1 MSNKSLDQFIFDPE
15 KRSEFDWQTW
25 YGIIIGIARGLLYLH
40 EESRLKI
47 IHRDLK
53 PNNVLLDHDMVAKI
67 SDFGM
72 ARIFFENQ
80 NTANTKRVVGTY
92 GYMAP
97 EYAMEG
103 LFSVKSDVFSFGVM
117 LLEIINGKRNSG
129 FYTTELAPSLLAYA
143 WQLWNEERKLE
154 FVDPVLLESCVCCE
168 EVVRCMHIGL
178 VCVQEDPE
186 LRPKMS
192 SVVVLLGSE
201 QIALPKPSQPAFSLR
216 RAFHVDLDPS
226 PATATNPSVNGG
238 SIFSSV
244 LPR

>member
-1 MSNKSLDQFIFDPE
+1 
-15 KRSEFDWQTW
+15 
-25 YGIIIGIARGLLYLH
+25 
-40 EESRLKI
+40 
-47 IHRDLK
+47 
-53 PNNVLLDHDMVAKI
+53 
-67 SDFGM
+67 
-72 ARIFFENQ
+72 
-80 NTANTKRVVGTY
+80 
-92 GYMAP
+92 MAP